1 MVLIFFSVASEFED
15 YIFVWNDYSLLSNIF
30 ALNESHFAF
39 LQQPK
44 NVTWVRV
51 ELHGITSSFLSNF
64 SLISDVFD
72 KMNSRMSAISKKN
85 HLKVFSTS
93 HSSLI
98 RWLRLKWWSL
108 RSHYQRTLV
117 QIPEDV
123 EAAFS
128 STLKLENVLV
138 YGGMYPVI
146 RGLDTSRAN
155 KLAGSR

>member
-1 MVLIFFSVASEFED
+1 MKVILHFYSNRKTSPEWESNCTESLQVFCPIFR
-15 YIFVWNDYSLLSNIF
+15 WSL
-30 ALNESHFAF
+30 
-39 LQQPK
+39 
-44 NVTWVRV
+44 
-51 ELHGITSSFLSNF
+51 TSSTKWTRGCQP
-64 SLISDVFD
+64 SL
-72 KMNSRMSAISKKN
+72 KN
-85 HLKVFSTS
+85 QLKVFSTS

-146 RGLDTSRAN
+146 RGLDTSLAN
-155 KLAGSR
+155 KLASSK